1 MQEPHAAALQDKC
14 LSMEVTTLCNS
25 ACSHCFVRA
34 RGARGESI
42 PPELAQQLLQE
53 GYDLGYRDL
62 HITGGE
68 PLLWKGLFELL
79 DYASDLGYQ
88 KVFLNTN
95 GRLLSGDLC
104 RRLAS
109 HKGLAVSISVQG
121 PKRLHD
127 SVRGNGSYDGAL
139 HGAKTALSAGL
150 AVHVFTVVGRRLLP
164 DLHLF
169 GNELFDALPDIRRLT
184 FIQIIRVPSDV
195 FDLSTELLSPE
206 DFITFVRKV
215 SLLSLYGM
223 KVDVLN
229 NPLATITAR
238 VLKMPWL
245 PFSQPLYRS
254 GSVMVTAD
262 LRVTLAH
269 SSTHSFGRYEPG
281 ALREIVHSAEYCSAV
296 SGDKATCL
304 DCLHTELCR
313 NGGMTNP
320 SEWYRD
326 MSPQLPYC
334 VRVLS
339 KALAHG

>member
-1 MQEPHAAALQDKC
+1 MYQPRAAALQDNC
-14 LSMEVTTLCNS
+14 LSVEVTTRCDS

-34 RGARGESI
+34 RGAGGESI
-42 PPELAQQLLQE
+42 PLDLTRQLLHE

-68 PLLWKGLFELL
+68 PLLWRGLSQLL
-79 DYASDLGYQ
+79 DYASDLGYE

-95 GRLLSGDLC
+95 GRLLTGDLC
-104 RRLAS
+104 RRLAC
-109 HKGLAVSISVQG
+109 HKRLAVSVSLQG
-121 PKRLHD
+121 PQRLHD
-127 SVRGNGSYDGAL
+127 SIRGAGSYELAL
-139 HGAKTALSAGL
+139 RGAKNALSAGL
-150 AVHVFTVVGRRLLP
+150 AVHIFTVVGRRLLP
-164 DLHLF
+164 NLHLF
-169 GNELFDALPDIRRLT
+169 GNSLFDALPDIERLT

-195 FDLSTELLSPE
+195 FDLSAELLRPE

-215 SLLSLYGM
+215 SLLSLYGL

-229 NPLATITAR
+229 NPLATLTAR

-245 PFSQPLYRS
+245 PLSQPMFRP
-254 GSVMVTAD
+254 GSLMVTAD

-269 SSTHSFGRYEPG
+269 SSLHSFGTYEPG
-281 ALREIVHSAEYCSAV
+281 VLREIIHSAGYRSAV
-296 SGDKATCL
+296 SGDRANCV
-304 DCLHTELCR
+304 DCMHSQLCR
-313 NGGMTNP
+313 NGGMTRP